1 MKHSPRIRF
10 FTRAA
15 IIASLYVAISLILHP
30 ISFGPF
36 QVRVSET
43 LTILP
48 FFFPEAIWGLGIG
61 CVLANIA
68 SPFGWIDIVFGSFCT
83 LLAAII
89 TWQLRKTGNP
99 YLGMLPPVIIN
110 ALGVGLYI
118 SILIQE
124 PPAFHW
130 LSYLGVA
137 LSVAVGQI
145 IAVGA
150 GGSMLIHFLRKYKEK
165 FL

>member
-1 MKHSPRIRF
+1 MNNSPRIRF

-15 IIASLYVAISLILHP
+15 IIASLYVALSLILHP
-30 ISFGPF
+30 ISFGAI

-83 LLAAII
+83 LLAAIL

-99 YLGMLPPVIIN
+99 YWGMLPPVIIN
-110 ALGVGLYI
+110 ALGVGLYV
-118 SILIQE
+118 SIMIQE
-124 PPAFHW
+124 PPAFH
-130 LSYLGVA
+130 LLTYLGVA
-137 LSVAVGQI
+137 LSVGIGQI
-145 IAVGA
+145 IAVGV
-150 GGSMLIHFLRKYKEK
+150 GGSMLVHFIRKYKEK